1 MGKVTVAAQSHNPQ
15 LAHHFNFKLAFT
27 FGLVDDLFLSS
38 LAPNAATPGFVDV
51 FRREGMSEEREAKSS
66 EGSKVRLGF

>member
-15 LAHHFNFKLAFT
+15 LAPTSTWRFT
-27 FGLVDDLFLSS
+27 FRHVDDLFFSS
-38 LAPNAATPGFVDV
+38 PAPNAATPGFVDA

-66 EGSKVRLGF
+66 EGSKAGLGF